1 MSCKCFPFVIKKI
14 YTVWCGFFFSI
25 KNRLFFIEKV
35 VRVQF
40 FWLVQKLQTI
50 KYTFMNSTSKVILAI
65 VGAAAAG
72 AIIGMLVAPEKG
84 SDLRK
89 RISDATNDWSN
100 QLGQLL
106 AQGKE
111 QLENLKSTA
120 TSETENL
127 TGEAQERYNKVREK
141 VS

>member
-1 MSCKCFPFVIKKI
+1 
-14 YTVWCGFFFSI
+14 
-25 KNRLFFIEKV
+25 
-35 VRVQF
+35 
-40 FWLVQKLQTI
+40 
-50 KYTFMNSTSKVILAI
+50 MNSTGKVILAI

-89 RISDATNDWSN
+89 RITDATSDWSN

-111 QLENLKSTA
+111 QLQNLKNTA
-120 TSETENL
+120 TSEADNL
-127 TGEAQERYNKVREK
+127 TGEAQDRYNKVREK

>member
-1 MSCKCFPFVIKKI
+1 
-14 YTVWCGFFFSI
+14 
-25 KNRLFFIEKV
+25 
-35 VRVQF
+35 
-40 FWLVQKLQTI
+40 
-50 KYTFMNSTSKVILAI
+50 MNSTGKVLLAI

-89 RISDATNDWSN
+89 RITDATGDWTS
-100 QLGQLL
+100 QLSQLL

-111 QLENLKSTA
+111 QLQNIRQSA
-120 TSETENL
+120 TNEAENL
-127 TGEAQERYNKVREK
+127 TSEAGDRFNKVREK

>member
-1 MSCKCFPFVIKKI
+1 
-14 YTVWCGFFFSI
+14 
-25 KNRLFFIEKV
+25 
-35 VRVQF
+35 
-40 FWLVQKLQTI
+40 
-50 KYTFMNSTSKVILAI
+50 MNSTGKVILAI

-89 RISDATNDWSN
+89 RITDATSDWSN

-111 QLENLKSTA
+111 QFQNLKNTA
-120 TSETENL
+120 TSEADNL
-127 TGEAQERYNKVREK
+127 TGEAQDRYNKVREK